1 MIWMISYMVIGI
13 FLAIAYIESQ
23 EEPQDIP
30 ILMCM
35 AGLVMLVWPLYVFK
49 EIFKNFFCKP

>member
-1 MIWMISYMVIGI
+1 MISYMVIGV

-23 EEPQDIP
+23 EEPQNIP